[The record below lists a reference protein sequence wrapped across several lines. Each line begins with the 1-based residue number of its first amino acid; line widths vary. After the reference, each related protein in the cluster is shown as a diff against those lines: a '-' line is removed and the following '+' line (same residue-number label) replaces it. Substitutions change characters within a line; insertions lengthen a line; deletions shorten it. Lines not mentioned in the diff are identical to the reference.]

1 METTNFS
8 LDSILKKTPKLDAI
22 AFAPHP
28 DDAEIFC
35 GGTIAHLIKL
45 GYKVGIIDLTQGEA
59 SSRGTLETRREETN
73 KASSILG
80 LHYRENLY
88 ISDLSVNNE
97 GSVSRNEQIKRVV
110 SLIRKSQPQLVLAP
124 YGENRHP
131 DHQGSRQLLQD
142 SFFIANVKSQLP
154 EHEPYQI
161 PFILYYMSR
170 TEFKPTIVIDITDS
184 YETKK
189 LTMKAYSS
197 QTARDNDGHSTL
209 VSHPLSHS
217 SIEARDAYFGS
228 MIGVQ
233 FGEAFYTDGPIP
245 LQDPI
250 KYIKE
255 LGPIQRFISQN

>member
-1 METTNFS
+1 MEITNFS
-8 LDSILKKTPKLDAI
+8 LESILKETPKLDAI

-80 LHYRENLY
+80 LHYREN
-88 ISDLSVNNE
+88 ICIPDLSVDQD
-97 GSVSRNEQIKRVV
+97 GHVSRSEQVKRVV
-110 SLIRKSQPQLVLAP
+110 SIIRKSQPQLVLAP

-154 EHEPYQI
+154 EYQPYQI

-170 TEFKPTIVIDITDS
+170 TEFKPSIVIDVSDS

-197 QTARDNDGHSTL
+197 QTARNNDGHSTL
-209 VSHPLSHS
+209 VSHPLSQS

-233 FGEAFYTDGPIP
+233 FGEPFHTDGPIP
-245 LQDPI
+245 LYDPI
-250 KYIKE
+250 KYSNEI
-255 LGPIQRFISQN
+255 GPIQRFITQN